1 MEGKF
6 CKGLH
11 KAAWKQCCTE
21 FIAKCLLS
29 ALGEWSKAVLNIG
42 SVRFMCVV
50 WSAVGSTS
58 WEKKKLFFFYHFSS
72 LLTFWPLLSS
82 CKDVIWKCY
91 CFSPGRRTFPRIRRH
106 QGNLFT
112 LVPSS
117 RSLSTNGENLG
128 LALQYL
134 DSRGRLRSADSENA
148 LAVQERNIP
157 TKCKWSPWCWR
168 KTPGATG
175 KKVC

>member
-21 FIAKCLLS
+21 FIAKCLPS
-29 ALGEWSKAVLNIG
+29 ALEEWSKAVLNIG

-50 WSAVGSTS
+50 WWAVDSTS
-58 WEKKKLFFFYHFSS
+58 WEKKKLLFSITS
-72 LLTFWPLLSS
+72 LHCLPSGHYYPVVRMLFGNVT
-82 CKDVIWKCY
+82 V
-91 CFSPGRRTFPRIRRH
+91 FSPGRRTFPRIRRH

>member
-29 ALGEWSKAVLNIG
+29 ALGEWSKAVMNIG

-50 WSAVGSTS
+50 WWAVDSTS

-91 CFSPGRRTFPRIRRH
+91 CFF
-106 QGNLFT
+106 
-112 LVPSS
+112 S
-117 RSLSTNGENLG
+117 RSEDVSPDTASPRESFHFGAFKSFLKHQWGKPGPGIAVPG
-128 LALQYL
+128 L
-134 DSRGRLRSADSENA
+134 
-148 LAVQERNIP
+148 
-157 TKCKWSPWCWR
+157 
-168 KTPGATG
+168 PGAPAECWQWKCPCCAG
-175 KKVC
+175 EEHSH